1 MRWMRRWRERNDQ
14 SLVKPSALVPD
25 IDPIEE
31 LSRIL
36 GEANADSSGAI
47 VAFASQTTRAE
58 AYACNDRHYVNSS
71 GHVAHLPSCG
81 SEPFHREAISR
92 DGSVSFGTP
101 SRDVLAS

>member
-14 SLVKPSALVPD
+14 SLIKPSALVPD

-47 VAFASQTTRAE
+47 VAFAES
-58 AYACNDRHYVNSS
+58 NDESRSLRVQRSALRQFFRPRSS
-71 GHVAHLPSCG
+71 PPLLRKRTLSPRGDFP
-81 SEPFHREAISR
+81 RR
-92 DGSVSFGTP
+92 
-101 SRDVLAS
+101 